1 MIPKEWLGVRET
13 FLGRRCPF
21 PSTSP
26 AGSTIFWCNTLLE
39 KATFHLRWN
48 LGSLHSPY
56 KVGEEQVNGWNIRK
70 AFTWGPG
77 ARLRMD
83 STQYEALRNQN
94 PRLLAAA
101 KSIQVG
107 MASAVFLFLV
117 PSRACQDDQLP
128 LALWTY
134 FQAFGPS
141 VQTLDGAVSF
151 EISFSKS
158 KVDLDLALRTC
169 AFINFLKKY
178 LLWCLDLLQN
188 KLELGGVN
196 GQGVQRKED
205 EPGVSNYWN
214 WVMIQRGSLY

>member
-83 STQYEALRNQN
+83 STQYKALRNQN
-94 PRLLAAA
+94 PQLLAAA

-107 MASAVFLFLV
+107 MASAVFLV
-117 PSRACQDDQLP
+117 PCAQQSLSRWSAPTCTLNILPGFWSLSPDPGWCCQ
-128 LALWTY
+128 LWDFI
-134 FQAFGPS
+134 FQ
-141 VQTLDGAVSF
+141 VQSRLGSG
-151 EISFSKS
+151 SS
-158 KVDLDLALRTC
+158 DLC
-169 AFINFLKKY
+169 VY
-178 LLWCLDLLQN
+178 
-188 KLELGGVN
+188 
-196 GQGVQRKED
+196 
-205 EPGVSNYWN
+205 
-214 WVMIQRGSLY
+214 